1 MTQQYVDSVGGNIQ
15 LEPSPGRDVKII
27 LSEGGKLNLSGGGFL
42 PSVQLITGDGA
53 ITVPDNGESYVI
65 LSKGSAAAI
74 TIPVPTAAQN
84 GTRIHVMTTSAYA
97 HVITQSTVGF
107 NAKGSSGTATAATTF
122 IGELVLYAY
131 AGNWYTFGRYLWTI
145 A

>member
-1 MTQQYVDSVGGNIQ
+1 MTQQYIDSNGGNVQI
-15 LEPSPGRDVKII
+15 EPTPGADVKIV
-27 LSEGGKLNLSGGGFL
+27 LSGGGKLDLSGGGFL
-42 PSVQLITGDGA
+42 PAVQLITGDGA
-53 ITVPDNGESYVI
+53 ITVPSNGESWVI

-84 GTRIHVMTTSAYA
+84 GTRIHVMTSSAYA
-97 HVITQSTVGF
+97 HVITQATVGF

-122 IGELVLYAY
+122 IGDLVLFAY